1 MSEKRM
7 SREGR
12 EREER
17 SEAAELLFHSFA
29 PFASFARHLKL
40 PPFQP
45 GARGATRPT
54 FHAAVGFS
62 FTCSVCVGKANSKPA
77 RSNSS
82 FTRKFKACKPRK

>member
-1 MSEKRM
+1 MLPEKRM
-7 SREGR
+7 LREGGEGIR
-12 EREER
+12 GCK
-17 SEAAELLFHSFA
+17 LLFPAFTA
-29 PFASFARHLKL
+29 FARHIGIL
-40 PPFQP
+40 PSHP
-45 GARGATRPT
+45 GARAATRPG